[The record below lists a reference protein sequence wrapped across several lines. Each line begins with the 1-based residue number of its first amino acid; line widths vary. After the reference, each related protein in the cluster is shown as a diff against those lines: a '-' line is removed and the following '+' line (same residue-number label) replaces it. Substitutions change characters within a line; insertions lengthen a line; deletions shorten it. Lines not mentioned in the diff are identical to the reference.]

1 MGQDRWYE
9 ENGRALCTSLECTH
23 RYESDCGVKC
33 HEMEGEVERY
43 EQEPVGTLAGQMEA
57 EARQAERQAFD
68 KSPLAEPPLPP
79 EVQAARDAWWTAARA
94 AALGSPAEQAA
105 KEQAAEAQQA
115 MQQVRGVRGMVFG
128 KPQPAFPR
136 EDRSYHEDFG
146 PRERSFHEHPLL
158 PGQAG
163 AVIPKQGSA
172 DIVWSPAHRQWRLYV
187 TAPGVPYL
195 VIDVTEQI
203 KAIIEAQQEFDD
215 KDRS

>member
-43 EQEPVGTLAGQMEA
+43 EQEPISTLGGQLES
-57 EARQAERQAFD
+57 EELRAR
-68 KSPLAEPPLPP
+68 
-79 EVQAARDAWWTAARA
+79 
-94 AALGSPAEQAA
+94 
-105 KEQAAEAQQA
+105 
-115 MQQVRGVRGMVFG
+115 RGGLQFG

-136 EDRSYHEDFG
+136 EDRA
-146 PRERSFHEHPLL
+146 FHEHPLL

-163 AVIPKQGSA
+163 AVIPKQGAA
-172 DIVWSPAHRQWRLYV
+172 DIVWSPATKQWRLYV